1 MSVQLPE
8 GTVPAPCGD
17 ACPPNTSRRVAAH
30 MVATAGGRAVDL
42 IASDDGTV
50 LASAAA
56 GAIRRE
62 TRLGRLPSSV
72 AFPSGWQFQ
81 SDDHG
86 AVDAILGPA
95 ASDRLHRWEAWHPRL
110 VLVVVSGFVAAFA
123 VWRWG
128 LGALVAAAVAVT
140 PDALPEAIDD
150 GHIAFIDRT
159 MAEPSGLSDTE
170 QDRVRRIFMDIKA
183 VAPES
188 PFGDYTLFMRSMPEV
203 GPNAFALPGGTI
215 VVTDELVE
223 TFSDPDVIADVLGHE
238 IAHVAGKHGLKQ
250 VYRSL
255 GTYLLVALVAGD
267 VGPVLEDMLLEGGL
281 LLSLSYSR
289 RHELEADRIGMALA
303 AKAGYEPEALVRLLE
318 HLTGSG
324 NRNIPSWL
332 STHPTSDERILEIRR
347 FASENAHSGS

>member
-17 ACPPNTSRRVAAH
+17 AYPPNASRRVAAH

-42 IASDDGTV
+42 VASDDGAV

-62 TRLGRLPSSV
+62 TRLGGLRSTV

-95 ASDRLHRWEAWHPRL
+95 APDRLHLWEAWHPRL
-110 VLVVVSGFVAAFA
+110 VLVVISGLVAAFA

-128 LGALVAAAVAVT
+128 LGALVAVAVAVT
-140 PDALPEAIDD
+140 PDAVPQVIDD
-150 GHIAFIDRT
+150 GQIAFIDRI

-170 QDRVRRIFMDIKA
+170 QDRVRRIFKDIKS
-183 VAPES
+183 VAPEP
-188 PFGDYTLFMRSMPEV
+188 PFGDYMLLVRSMPEV

-215 VVTDELVE
+215 VITDELVE
-223 TFSDPDVIADVLGHE
+223 TFPDPDVIAGVLGHE

-255 GTYLLVALVAGD
+255 GTYLLVALIAGD
-267 VGPVLEDMLLEGGL
+267 VGPVLDDMLLEGGL

-303 AKAGYEPEALVRLLE
+303 ANAGYEPEALVRLLE
-318 HLTGSG
+318 HLAGSG
-324 NRNIPSWL
+324 NMNAPSWL
-332 STHPTSDERILEIRR
+332 STHPTSDERILEIHR
-347 FASENAHSGS
+347 FASEGARSGS